1 LEDGIYLKLKI
12 PSRPPTNRSVS
23 PAPKTVYITYW
34 ERERTC
40 LKDVMD
46 EVITKVLG
54 SFSDSNMDFYI
65 DDVST

>member
-1 LEDGIYLKLKI
+1 MEDGIYLRFEI

-23 PAPKTVYITYW
+23 PAPKIVYITYW
-34 ERERTC
+34 ERERTG

-46 EVITKVLG
+46 EVITKVLR
-54 SFSDSNMDFYI
+54 SFFDSNMDFYI

>member
-1 LEDGIYLKLKI
+1 LEDGIYLRFEI

-23 PAPKTVYITYW
+23 PTPKTVYITYW

-54 SFSDSNMDFYI
+54 SF
-65 DDVST
+65 